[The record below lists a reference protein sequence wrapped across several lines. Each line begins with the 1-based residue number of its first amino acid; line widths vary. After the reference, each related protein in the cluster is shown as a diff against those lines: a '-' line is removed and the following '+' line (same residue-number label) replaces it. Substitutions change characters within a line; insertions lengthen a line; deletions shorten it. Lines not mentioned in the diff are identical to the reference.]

1 MNRTVKYVITSRTPR
16 LLQKKLFF
24 LSNIRMSEKNVN
36 FGDKKKNKKSNF
48 YKNKN
53 ITKIDDFDVNK
64 ILVSKEELFGT
75 KNSFRYFIGYND
87 KDVIRPLS
95 RKLP

>member
-1 MNRTVKYVITSRTPR
+1 MWSLPVHPDCY
-16 LLQKKLFF
+16 KKNYFF
-24 LSNIRMSEKNVN
+24 IQYKNEWKERE
-36 FGDKKKNKKSNF
+36 FWRQKKNKKSNF

>member
-1 MNRTVKYVITSRTPR
+1 
-16 LLQKKLFF
+16 
-24 LSNIRMSEKNVN
+24 MSEKNVN
-36 FGDKKKNKKSNF
+36 FGHKKSNF

-75 KNSFRYFIGYND
+75 KNSFKYFNG
-87 KDVIRPLS
+87 
-95 RKLP
+95 

>member
-1 MNRTVKYVITSRTPR
+1 MKRTVKYVITPRTPR
-16 LLQKKLFF
+16 LLQKKLIFF
-24 LSNIRMSEKNVN
+24 IQYKNEWKERE
-36 FGDKKKNKKSNF
+36 FWTQKKSNF

-75 KNSFRYFIGYND
+75 KNSFKYFNG
-87 KDVIRPLS
+87 
-95 RKLP
+95 